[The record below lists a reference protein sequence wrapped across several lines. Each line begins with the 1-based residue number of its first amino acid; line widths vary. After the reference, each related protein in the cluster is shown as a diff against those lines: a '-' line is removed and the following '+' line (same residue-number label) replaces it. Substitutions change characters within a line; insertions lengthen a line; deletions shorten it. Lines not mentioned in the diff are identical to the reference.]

1 MSARELSVV
10 VPTRNEAASIGPF
23 LAALLPALDGIDA
36 EVIFV
41 DDSSDDTPSV
51 VQRHADVAT
60 LPVQVRH
67 RVPGERADGLGGAV
81 KLGFEAAEGALI
93 AVMDVDLQHPPA
105 LLRPMVAA
113 AMRGDTDLVIGS
125 RFTGGA
131 GVGDFGLVRR
141 AVSRGSSTLARLLFP
156 RRLRQVSDPMSG
168 YFLVR
173 RERLAIGA
181 LRPHGFKILLEVLV
195 RSERLRITEVPYTF
209 GERVAGTS
217 KASLR
222 EGCNYLVHLVR
233 LRLGLGGAK
242 LRALVP
248 RDERER
254 LGDVRLGVARGIE

>member
-1 MSARELSVV
+1 MARELSVV
-10 VPTRNEAASIGPF
+10 VPTRNEAASIDPF
-23 LAALLPALDGIDA
+23 LAALSPALEGMDA

-41 DDSSDDTPSV
+41 DDSSDDTPAV
-51 VQRHADVAT
+51 VERHAAVSSI
-60 LPVQVRH
+60 PVHLRH
-67 RVPGERADGLGGAV
+67 RPAGERADGLGGAV
-81 KLGFEAAEGALI
+81 KLGFEAAEGGLI
-93 AVMDVDLQHPPA
+93 AVMDVDLQHPPG
-105 LLRPMVAA
+105 LLRPMVE
-113 AMRGDTDLVIGS
+113 AMRSDADLVIGS

-141 AVSRGSSTLARLLFP
+141 AVSRVSSTLARVLFP
-156 RRLRQVSDPMSG
+156 TRLRQVTDPMSG

-173 RERLAIGA
+173 REVLAVGE

-195 RSERLRITEVPYTF
+195 RSGPLRVAEVPYTF

-222 EGCNYLVHLVR
+222 EGWNYLVHLLR

-242 LRALVP
+242 PGALVP

-254 LGDVRLGVARGIE
+254 VGDIGIGVARVVE